1 MKTASEFFAMGGYAG
16 YVWGSVVV
24 TFGLLAFEVGM
35 VRRRSRVLKQQLAQL
50 RRAHTEVKNEK

>member
-24 TFGLLAFEVGM
+24 TFGLLVFEVGM
-35 VRRRSRVLKQQLAQL
+35 VRRRSRVLKQRLAQL
-50 RRAHTEVKNEK
+50 RAAHIEVKK

>member
-24 TFGLLAFEVGM
+24 TFGLLVFEVGM
-35 VRRRSRVLKQQLAQL
+35 VQRRLRVLKQRLAQL
-50 RRAHTEVKNEK
+50 RAAHTEVKK